1 MNPSVA
7 SLICACG
14 IAGLFFLD
22 RDRSVRT
29 SGALWLPVAYLSI
42 LPRAV
47 STWLGVTRP
56 DGTNVQLDGSPLDAA
71 VYGLLLAFA
80 IIALCSRGRRI
91 GAFLTVN
98 WPIVIYYAYCLVSI
112 SWAFY
117 PDVAFKRWIKAIED
131 VVMVLI
137 VVTDGQPVAALTRL
151 ISRLGFLLLPTS
163 VLLIRYYPDMGRGY
177 TADGA
182 PMNTGVTTAKNNL
195 GQIVLLISL
204 GVLWNVRT
212 LLRDKKAPNRNRRL
226 VAQGTLLACGVA
238 LLHLADSATCIA
250 CFLLGAGLILA
261 TGLRAIERRP
271 AWAHALCLGIVLA
284 GALITLSGGGS
295 MVTGALGRQSNLTG
309 RPEIWAAAIP
319 AVSNPII
326 GDGLEN
332 FWIGPGEKEVARRL
346 SGWWH
351 PEALNEAHNGYID
364 AYLNLGWIGV
374 CLIAVILISGYRRAV
389 AAFRMNPPIGGLMLG
404 YIAVCAVNNI
414 TESGF
419 REPQYMQV
427 FLLLA
432 ISSASGLAAGLIG
445 REKTKIPVSG
455 TGQRCPSDPID
466 GLLPAAETAY
476 PNWPVLSKSV
486 REQS

>member
-14 IAGLFFLD
+14 IAGLFVLD
-22 RDRSVRT
+22 RDSSVRT
-29 SGALWLPVAYLSI
+29 SKALWLPVAYLSI
-42 LPRAV
+42 LPRPV
-47 STWLGVTRP
+47 SIWLGISP
-56 DGTNVQLDGSPLDAA
+56 PSGTNVQLDGSPLDAA
-71 VYGLLLAFA
+71 VFALLLAAA
-80 IIALCSRGRRI
+80 IIVLFWRGNRTRT
-91 GAFLTVN
+91 FLTAN
-98 WPIVIYYAYCLVSI
+98 WPILIYYSYCLVSI
-112 SWAFY
+112 SWAYY
-117 PDVAFKRWIKAIED
+117 PDVAFKRWIKALED
-131 VVMVLI
+131 VAMVLI
-137 VVTDGQPVAALTRL
+137 VVTDGQPVAALKRL
-151 ISRLGFLLLPTS
+151 FSRLGFLLLPTS
-163 VLLIRYYPDMGRGY
+163 VLLIRYYPDIGRGY
-177 TADGA
+177 SADGA

-212 LLRDKKAPNRNRRL
+212 LLRDKKAPNRTRRL
-226 VAQGTLLACGVA
+226 VAQVTLLACGLA

-250 CFLLGAGLILA
+250 CFSLGGGLILA

-271 AWAHALCLGIVLA
+271 ARAHALCLGIVLA

-319 AVSNPII
+319 AVSNPIV

-351 PEALNEAHNGYID
+351 PETLNEAHNGYID

-374 CLIAVILISGYRRAV
+374 CLIAGILISGYRRAV

-419 REPQYMQV
+419 REPQYMQI

-432 ISSASGLAAGLIG
+432 IFTASSVAAGLIG
-445 REKTKIPVSG
+445 REKAKIPVSVA
-455 TGQRCPSDPID
+455 GQRVPSDAID
-466 GLLPAAETAY
+466 GLLRAAETACA
-476 PNWPVLSKSV
+476 
-486 REQS
+486 